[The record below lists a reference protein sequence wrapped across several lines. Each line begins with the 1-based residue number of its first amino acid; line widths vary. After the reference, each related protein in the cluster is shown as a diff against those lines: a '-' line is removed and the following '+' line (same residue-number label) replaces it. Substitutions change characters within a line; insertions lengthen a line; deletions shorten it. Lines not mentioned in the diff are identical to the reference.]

1 VHERRIKILQES
13 KRQETPDVI
22 ENESRKTDSQRL
34 RLEDRRISV
43 ALMSSFVVLAAQYLV
58 LVATG
63 LMGTALGHNVQFV
76 SKVLVGAAF
85 TYALPIVLRRS
96 ATRLIVTYV
105 IGIAVFL
112 IHYVV
117 FPENNTYQRQL
128 IFGMFFLCLPSFI
141 YSSAIDDWETLR
153 DVMNEASFIVLSLGT
168 LLAIMVLSGHAS
180 VGAYSMPLSYYLVL
194 PAVVFIDAFLDRL
207 SSRYLVFSLLS
218 VFLIM
223 AIGARGPM
231 MCILTFV
238 TLRLVRPHK
247 KLGHAHVFA
256 YLVVLSLTMIVG
268 LSLDNVLT
276 SINLFLSRFDIS
288 SRSIV
293 LFLRP
298 GLYLSG
304 RDVLYNTVAAEIAN
318 NPFKGIGIGGDRR
331 VLGGS
336 YVHNIVI
343 EIMANYGIV
352 FGTLFISMLLVLM
365 IRYFMAPK
373 KHQYGMFVI
382 WLSVGMIPL
391 AVSGSYL
398 ESMSYWIFLGLISK
412 DIDSSSR
419 R

>member
-1 VHERRIKILQES
+1 
-13 KRQETPDVI
+13 
-22 ENESRKTDSQRL
+22 
-34 RLEDRRISV
+34 
-43 ALMSSFVVLAAQYLV
+43 
-58 LVATG
+58 
-63 LMGTALGHNVQFV
+63 
-76 SKVLVGAAF
+76 
-85 TYALPIVLRRS
+85 
-96 ATRLIVTYV
+96 
-105 IGIAVFL
+105 
-112 IHYVV
+112 V